1 MRILFLSHRI
11 PYPPDKGDKIRAYH
25 EMSGLV
31 KHGHEVHVLAFADDA
46 ADLRY
51 ETALRQLCASAQVV
65 RLGPARARWRAIR
78 RLFTGTP
85 LSVGYFES
93 SAMRGLVRDRLGLL
107 TPDAV
112 VVFSSTMA
120 QYVPPEMTKH
130 TIVDLVDVDSEK
142 WRAYASGSRSPLSW
156 LHRIE
161 ASRLR
166 RYEEG
171 ILERFERTVVTT
183 DRERDLLSPV
193 RTGATVRRLHVL
205 SNGVDLEYFQPGLGA
220 LVGRLPDDE
229 LVRFPLPIV
238 PLLVFTGA
246 MDYRPNVEGVC
257 EFVETVFPL
266 VRAAE
271 PAAELMI
278 VGRNPTGAVRRLGAV
293 EGVTVTGAVADVR
306 PYLAAARVAVV
317 PLRIARGI
325 QNKVLEALA
334 SGCAVVATPES
345 VAGLKLEPGTHALVA
360 SSPDDLARA
369 IVAVIRDEPLRR
381 RLQAAGRAFV
391 EQRHQWSPVLQA
403 FTAMVE
409 TVSRRKAVAV

>member
-1 MRILFLSHRI
+1 
-11 PYPPDKGDKIRAYH
+11 
-25 EMSGLV
+25 
-31 KHGHEVHVLAFADDA
+31 
-46 ADLRY
+46 
-51 ETALRQLCASAQVV
+51 
-65 RLGPARARWRAIR
+65 
-78 RLFTGTP
+78 
-85 LSVGYFES
+85 
-93 SAMRGLVRDRLGLL
+93 
-107 TPDAV
+107 
-112 VVFSSTMA
+112 MA

-142 WRAYASGSRSPLSW
+142 WRAYAAGSRSPLSW

-306 PYLAAARVAVV
+306 PYLTAARVAVV